1 VTYES
6 CFGCPAVHV
15 LIPAKITDGNAVS
28 RQKFCAGCLAQFRKQ
43 FQREMLSGD
52 VGIEVDFLRAD
63 VSRAL
68 DEFTGRLSGELKC
81 QSKL

>member
-1 VTYES
+1 VTDES
-6 CFGCPAVHV
+6 CFGCPAIHI
-15 LIPAKITDGNAVS
+15 LIPAKVTDGDAVS
-28 RQKFCAGCLAQFRKQ
+28 RQKFCAECLAQFRTK
-43 FQREMLSGD
+43 FQQEILSGD
-52 VGIEVDFLRAD
+52 VRIEVDFLRAD